1 MANNWD
7 CKLPNVLKVSIKK
20 QAVDIK
26 IFKHKVNVLQ
36 VETLLTHKKLSKY
49 VFIQR
54 KYLNPEKYNLILRQ
68 L

>member
-26 IFKHKVNVLQ
+26 ILKHKLNVLQ